1 MSVNISEQD
10 ILNVFL
16 ESDTD
21 EEDCLIDQNV
31 TEKEKRFIQDLNNLD
46 HADELC
52 FETHSNGFESQTG
65 KSSKCVN
72 VTSKNLVDL
81 ESISPSANT
90 EEARRGHMVRRIGE
104 SLDPRHIC
112 LDCGKHYSTVGNLR
126 THLKL
131 HLGRDLFTCEFCQKQ
146 FAVKGEYED
155 HVRIHTREKPF
166 TCPRCLKSF
175 GSNGNLRAH
184 KKRCLHHRDK
194 SLSDEISGLRKA
206 QGGGDGAGDVRNSVW
221 NIDLSK

>member
-1 MSVNISEQD
+1 MD
-10 ILNVFL
+10 VFL

-31 TEKEKRFIQDLNNLD
+31 TQKEKRFIQDLNNLD

-112 LDCGKHYSTVGNLR
+112 LDCGKHYSHKESLQAHR
-126 THLKL
+126 RL
-131 HLGRDLFTCEFCQKQ
+131 HLGVNLHTCKFCQKQ
-146 FAVKGEYED
+146 FAMKGEYED
-155 HVRIHTREKPF
+155 HVRTHTGERPF
-166 TCPRCLKSF
+166 NCPRCMRSF
-175 GSNGNLRAH
+175 GAKKNLGTH
-184 KKRCLHHRDK
+184 KKRCK
-194 SLSDEISGLRKA
+194 NQK
-206 QGGGDGAGDVRNSVW
+206 QT
-221 NIDLSK
+221 

>member
-1 MSVNISEQD
+1 MD
-10 ILNVFL
+10 VFL

-31 TEKEKRFIQDLNNLD
+31 TQKEKRFIQDLNNLD

-112 LDCGKHYSTVGNLR
+112 LDCGKHYDQTPQILLHRKLHVACKFCREKFIGKRALANHVR
-126 THLKL
+126 TH
-131 HLGRDLFTCEFCQKQ
+131 T
-146 FAVKGEYED
+146 GE
-155 HVRIHTREKPF
+155 RPF
-166 TCPRCLKSF
+166 RCPRCGHGFMSD
-175 GSNGNLRAH
+175 GAMRYH
-184 KKRCLHHRDK
+184 KKRC
-194 SLSDEISGLRKA
+194 SD
-206 QGGGDGAGDVRNSVW
+206 V
-221 NIDLSK
+221 